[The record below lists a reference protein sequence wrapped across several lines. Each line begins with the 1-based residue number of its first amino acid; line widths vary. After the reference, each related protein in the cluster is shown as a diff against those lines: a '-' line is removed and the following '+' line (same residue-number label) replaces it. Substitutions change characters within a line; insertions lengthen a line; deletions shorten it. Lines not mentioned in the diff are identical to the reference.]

1 MKKTVLIAFTVIA
14 VLLLLFSVF
23 LCFTENVRLSSM
35 GTKIEEKLDS
45 LTYGDSLRTPNTF
58 TFVGVFFNDEKLAS
72 FIEVFDAAEG
82 FWFPM
87 LAGAMMLLCTLSA
100 VSCILVPAAVIFFIV
115 LVFLKKTV
123 LSIKIVYMAAAA
135 GSILVITPYAISL
148 VLLQKIYETA
158 TFKFDLINVY
168 LVLAITVLFFI
179 VSMII
184 VGKMKIADDYKVK
197 YLYSE
202 AAFERGGILEGQPA
216 TTKKSL
222 FGKKAKKVKNTDPEA
237 RVNNE

>member
-1 MKKTVLIAFTVIA
+1 M
-14 VLLLLFSVF
+14 
-23 LCFTENVRLSSM
+23 TEA
-35 GTKIEEKLDS
+35 
-45 LTYGDSLRTPNTF
+45 P
-58 TFVGVFFNDEKLAS
+58 
-72 FIEVFDAAEG
+72 
-82 FWFPM
+82 P
-87 LAGAMMLLCTLSA
+87 
-100 VSCILVPAAVIFFIV
+100 
-115 LVFLKKTV
+115 
-123 LSIKIVYMAAAA
+123 
-135 GSILVITPYAISL
+135 
-148 VLLQKIYETA
+148 KIYETA